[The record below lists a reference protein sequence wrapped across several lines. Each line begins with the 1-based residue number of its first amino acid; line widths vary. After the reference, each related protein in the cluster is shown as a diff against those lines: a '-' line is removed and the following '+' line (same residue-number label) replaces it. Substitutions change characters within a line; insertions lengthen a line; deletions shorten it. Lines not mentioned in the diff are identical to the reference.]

1 MKLSRLFATTLF
13 TIWLAV
19 TLAFFALRLLPGDAI
34 SAQLADANASPK
46 EIAARRA
53 ALSLDAPLLQQYA
66 SYLAGLARGKL
77 GVSLLDG
84 SPVQDLLA
92 PRLGPSAYLAFSAII
107 LAVVLGI
114 PIGTLSASPRAG
126 VWCKLARI
134 CASLSLAIPVYWTAT
149 LALLLTATGSQSAW
163 LRSWLP
169 VVVLGFGGMGS
180 IARLVASEVRAA
192 LGADFARVA
201 QAKGLSPAHILFEHV
216 TRVALLPTVSVIAV
230 QFGWLMGGAVMTE
243 VIFNRPGLGRLLL
256 DRTINQDYPV
266 VQGIV
271 IFSTLVFVVV
281 NAAAELCYRL
291 LDPRIRAT
299 T

>member
-34 SAQLADANASPK
+34 SAQLAEANASPK

-243 VIFNRPGLGRLLL
+243 AIFNRPGLGRLLL

>member
-84 SPVQDLLA
+84 SSVQDLLA

-114 PIGTLSASPRAG
+114 PIGTLSASSRAG

-134 CASLSLAIPVYWTAT
+134 CASLSLAIPIYWTAT

-216 TRVALLPTVSVIAV
+216 MRVALLPTVSVIAV

-243 VIFNRPGLGRLLL
+243 AIFNRPGLGRLLL

-281 NAAAELCYRL
+281 NTAAELCYRL

>member
-114 PIGTLSASPRAG
+114 PIGTLSASSRAG

-134 CASLSLAIPVYWTAT
+134 CASLSLAIPIYWTAT

-216 TRVALLPTVSVIAV
+216 MRVALLPTVSVIAV

>member
-1 MKLSRLFATTLF
+1 MF
-13 TIWLAV
+13 TMWLAV

-34 SAQLADANASPK
+34 SAQLADANASPT
-46 EIAARRA
+46 EIAARRT
-53 ALSLDAPLLQQYA
+53 ALNLDAPILQQYV
-66 SYLAGLARGKL
+66 SYLAGLTRGEL

-92 PRLGPSAYLAFSAII
+92 PRLGPSAHLAFSAIL
-107 LAVVLGI
+107 LATILGI
-114 PIGTLSASPRAG
+114 PLGILSAAPRAG
-126 VWCKLARI
+126 FWGQLARI
-134 CASLSLAIPVYWTAT
+134 CASLSLAIPIYWTAT
-149 LALLLTATGSQSAW
+149 LALLLTAASSQSAW

-180 IARLVASEVRAA
+180 IARLVTSEIRTA

-201 QAKGLSPAHILFEHV
+201 QAKGLSPTHILFGHV
-216 TRVALLPTVSVIAV
+216 TRVALLPTVSVVAV

-256 DRTINQDYPV
+256 DRTLYQDYPV

-271 IFSTLVFVVV
+271 IFSTLVFVLV
-281 NAAAELCYRL
+281 NAIAELCYRF

-299 T
+299 L

>member
-34 SAQLADANASPK
+34 SAQLAEANASPK

-134 CASLSLAIPVYWTAT
+134 CASLSLAIPIYWTAT

-216 TRVALLPTVSVIAV
+216 MRVALLPTVSVIAV

>member
-34 SAQLADANASPK
+34 SAQLAEANASPK

-66 SYLAGLARGKL
+66 SYLARLARGKL

-149 LALLLTATGSQSAW
+149 LTLLLTATGSQSAW

-180 IARLVASEVRAA
+180 IARLVASEGRAA

-216 TRVALLPTVSVIAV
+216 MRVALLPTVSVIAV

-243 VIFNRPGLGRLLL
+243 AIFNRPGLGRLLL